1 MNINA
6 QMVSLHLL
14 AVIISVSYQTPNI
27 RYTSEVEFLYI
38 HSMNT
43 HLVGKNYAFQCVL
56 DLRRLTVHDKT

>member
-43 HLVGKNYAFQCVL
+43 HLVGKIMHFNAC
-56 DLRRLTVHDKT
+56 